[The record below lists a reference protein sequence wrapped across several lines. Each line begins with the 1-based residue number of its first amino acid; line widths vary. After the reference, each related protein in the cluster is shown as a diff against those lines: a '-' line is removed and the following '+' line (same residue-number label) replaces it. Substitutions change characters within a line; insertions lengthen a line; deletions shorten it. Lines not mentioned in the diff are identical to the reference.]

1 MKNIVFDLD
10 GTICFDGINIDEK
23 VLESITRL
31 AKTENVI
38 FASARPIRD
47 MLPVLKPH
55 KELEDCDLI
64 GGNGTIVKK
73 NKVIH
78 SENIERKIVDKTVE
92 LACDFGHKI
101 LLDSKWNYYYNG
113 DTSSNLYKRIDT
125 DNVACN
131 TAYEK
136 LEEIIKMVILYE
148 DEDLPSILLKYAD
161 HTQECHIN
169 VYESEKMFD
178 LLPANVNKFTALN
191 KYFGINT
198 DEYIAFGNDTNDI
211 ELLNNAKRG
220 YIIGNNLSL
229 DDCKNITLDELVEFL
244 NII

>member
-10 GTICFDGINIDEK
+10 GTICFDGINIDGK
-23 VLESITRL
+23 VLEIITRL

-47 MLPVLKPH
+47 MLPVLKHH

-64 GGNGTIVKK
+64 GGNGTIVRK
-73 NKVIH
+73 NKVIY
-78 SENIERKIVDKTVE
+78 SENIEKKVVDKTVDLTCE
-92 LACDFGHKI
+92 FGHKL
-101 LLDSKWNYYYNG
+101 LLDSKWDYYYNG
-113 DTSSNLYKRIDT
+113 DTSSELYKRIDT

-131 TAYEK
+131 TPYDK

-148 DEDLPSILLKYAD
+148 DEDILNVLSKYSD

-169 VYESEKMFD
+169 VYESENMFD
-178 LLPANVNKFTALN
+178 LLPANVNKFSALN
-191 KYFGINT
+191 KHFAINT
-198 DEYIAFGNDTNDI
+198 GEYIAFGNDTNDI
-211 ELLNNAKRG
+211 ELLTNAKHG

-229 DDCKNITLDELVEFL
+229 DECKNITLDELVEFL
-244 NII
+244 NIV